1 MADKEKISALMDGE
15 LLDHSLIE
23 QLTQSSQDQ
32 EVWQDYHTIADIMRG
47 ETPSSVEWDIAGKV
61 ALALEQEPAHQN
73 IASLASSAELESQ
86 PVPTQVRRHL
96 PKWLNPLGQVAVAAC
111 VSMVVIFG
119 VQQYQGEEANSVT
132 ASTSDVPVLQTVPLS
147 GSAEPVSWTRS
158 AAEKSSSQTS
168 LQEQRKR
175 IHAMLSDYELQL
187 RLNSVSPSQ
196 EMNASEGQ

>member
-15 LLDHSLIE
+15 LLDQSLIE
-23 QLTQSSQDQ
+23 QITQSAQDQ

-47 ETPSSVEWDIAGKV
+47 ETPSSVDWDIAGKV
-61 ALALEQEPAHQN
+61 ALALEQEPTHQKVS
-73 IASLASSAELESQ
+73 SLTREPELESQ
-86 PVPTQVRRHL
+86 PAPTQARRYL

-119 VQQYQGEEANSVT
+119 VQQYQGEEVNPVT
-132 ASTSDVPVLQTVPLS
+132 ASTADVPVLQTVPFS
-147 GSAEPVSWTRS
+147 GTAEPVSWTRS
-158 AAEKSSSQTS
+158 AAEKSSSQAN

-175 IHAMLSDYELQL
+175 IHALLSDYELQL
-187 RLNSVSPSQ
+187 RLNSVSPTQ